1 MKTINCFSFLI
12 ITLLLSCNTAEKWP
26 TKRFIAKNNYQ
37 EVIGQVY
44 SHAGKREKPDKFG
57 MYPNGQKGINDLI
70 IKNVIYPAQAKERAV
85 VGQVIIKY
93 DVDIDGFLKA
103 IEVDRSV
110 NPLLDNEAIRVI
122 KLMERWIPAYDKG
135 KAIKISYRQPFNF
148 KLK

>member
-57 MYPNGQKGINDLI
+57 MYPNGQKGIRIFKWPLNA
-70 IKNVIYPAQAKERAV
+70 N
-85 VGQVIIKY
+85 
-93 DVDIDGFLKA
+93 LKGSSFSP
-103 IEVDRSV
+103 R
-110 NPLLDNEAIRVI
+110 
-122 KLMERWIPAYDKG
+122 
-135 KAIKISYRQPFNF
+135 KANIV
-148 KLK
+148 